1 MMTWNGKSGKG
12 IKFCH
17 KVNEKW
23 KGRGEGEITNT
34 VTLVFAIKMIQ
45 NSISR
50 QEGDRLI
57 IEINKD
63 IEKYQESVAMGLTA
77 KQLIYSVLALG
88 GGCLIVFLL
97 YEKIGLTFSCY
108 VAVPIVAPIALCG
121 FYSYN
126 GMGFTEVF
134 TRYMKSI
141 FRNKA
146 LVFKAS
152 GYREMR
158 EEIRARKEAEK
169 RAAVR
174 KLKEERK
181 QIRKERI
188 KGKLKEMAGKSKR
201 KNVDKERGRKR

>member
-1 MMTWNGKSGKG
+1 M
-12 IKFCH
+12 
-17 KVNEKW
+17 
-23 KGRGEGEITNT
+23 
-34 VTLVFAIKMIQ
+34 
-45 NSISR
+45 
-50 QEGDRLI
+50 I

-77 KQLIYSVLALG
+77 KQLVYSILALG
-88 GGCLIVFLL
+88 SGCLIVFLL

-108 VAVPIVAPIALCG
+108 VAVPVVAPIALCG

-126 GMGFTEVF
+126 GMGFREVF

-152 GYREMR
+152 GYREMMA
-158 EEIRARKEAEK
+158 EIRAKKEAEK

-174 KLKEERK
+174 KVKEERK
-181 QIRKERI
+181 RMRKEKVKSRI
-188 KGKLKEMAGKSKR
+188 RRMLKKKS
-201 KNVDKERGRKR
+201 

>member
-1 MMTWNGKSGKG
+1 M
-12 IKFCH
+12 
-17 KVNEKW
+17 
-23 KGRGEGEITNT
+23 
-34 VTLVFAIKMIQ
+34 
-45 NSISR
+45 
-50 QEGDRLI
+50 I

-63 IEKYQESVAMGLTA
+63 IEKYQESVAMGLSA
-77 KQLIYSVLALG
+77 KQLVYSILALG
-88 GGCLIVFLL
+88 SGCIIVFLL

-126 GMGFTEVF
+126 GMGFREVF

-158 EEIRARKEAEK
+158 AEIRAREEAEK

-174 KLKEERK
+174 KAKEERRR
-181 QIRKERI
+181 IRKEKIKSRI
-188 KGKLKEMAGKSKR
+188 EGIIKKSKR
-201 KNVDKERGRKR
+201 KTERKGRGKNG

>member
-1 MMTWNGKSGKG
+1 
-12 IKFCH
+12 
-17 KVNEKW
+17 
-23 KGRGEGEITNT
+23 
-34 VTLVFAIKMIQ
+34 MIQ
-45 NSISR
+45 NPISR
-50 QEGDRLI
+50 QEGEKMI

-88 GGCLIVFLL
+88 SGCLIVFLL

-126 GMGFTEVF
+126 GMGFVEVF
-134 TRYMKSI
+134 TRYMRSI

-158 EEIRARKEAEK
+158 EEIRAGKEAEK

-174 KLKEERK
+174 KIKEERK
-181 QIRKERI
+181 QMRKERI
-188 KGKLKEMAGKSKR
+188 KEKLKEMIRKPKR
-201 KNVDKERGRKR
+201 KTVDKERGRKR

>member
-1 MMTWNGKSGKG
+1 M
-12 IKFCH
+12 
-17 KVNEKW
+17 
-23 KGRGEGEITNT
+23 
-34 VTLVFAIKMIQ
+34 
-45 NSISR
+45 
-50 QEGDRLI
+50 I

-88 GGCLIVFLL
+88 SGCLIVFLL

-126 GMGFTEVF
+126 GMGFVEVF

-158 EEIRARKEAEK
+158 EEIRVREEAQK
-169 RAAVR
+169 RAAIR
-174 KLKEERK
+174 KAKEEWK
-181 QIRKERI
+181 QMRKERI
-188 KGKLKEMAGKSKR
+188 KEKIKEMIRKPKR
-201 KNVDKERGRKR
+201 KTVDKERGRKR